1 MIAER
6 NPLRLS
12 GMCKFTEKFRFR
24 FSKGE
29 MTEHANLSGLQFGM
43 IDIPFDQ
50 HSKKSNLISKQ
61 KRLTCIDDLSTLE
74 NNWENFFV

>member
-1 MIAER
+1 
-6 NPLRLS
+6 
-12 GMCKFTEKFRFR
+12 MCKFTEKFRFR

-29 MTEHANLSGLQFGM
+29 MTEHANLLSLPFGM

-50 HSKKSNLISKQ
+50 YSKKAIRSQNK
-61 KRLTCIDDLSTLE
+61 KTLTCIDDLSTLE